1 MQKLPSTVHPL
12 KKAVLRFHISPVKW
26 TAGCFHTSLWPVH
39 KTYDSHHLLSHHPSD
54 LLRSPDNGLLP
65 APVLVPGMELALDL
79 TGAVL
84 PPDSCHHS
92 DPELPPDCYRPVLLH
107 YHIEWYSL

>member
-39 KTYDSHHLLSHHPSD
+39 KTYDSRHLLSLHPSD
-54 LLRSPDNGLLP
+54 LLRFPDNALLP
-65 APVLVPGMELALDL
+65 APVLIPEMALALDL

-84 PPDSCHHS
+84 PPD
-92 DPELPPDCYRPVLLH
+92 V
-107 YHIEWYSL
+107 HIHNLFMYAEFRQLIASIRITEVGRLG